1 MPDEK
6 LFADWSPASVFGATA
21 PQQQPARQIQQQ
33 PSDRAARDRSSAQN
47 GNGVR
52 GSASSM
58 PPPMP
63 PRRRVSADTLHHE
76 TRIAA
81 PTSGDE
87 ELRAAVGGSKRHH
100 LRTEETGPQLIELIA
115 RPPPFQR
122 QSVRYSDSDHRVDT
136 NQLAV
141 MIQTEKRDGA
151 ARVLQKYARL
161 LLLVKREREA
171 AKEVNA
177 LRLMLKQA
185 AVSQLVRC
193 YRRYR
198 SRQVIEAYLTCWREQ
213 EARIQ
218 KLLRHVQA
226 MKHTREARVSGLKHQ
241 WRQEQ
246 LRLQKQGV
254 LVISQ
259 WCAARIRLRRK
270 REEKVRVQIAEAQ
283 RQLVCWYRRR
293 NLELRW
299 RDRAQK
305 ARQSRAAIRIQQVYC
320 KFCHRRAQQ
329 LARIYAASIIIAECI
344 ERYFARKKRQRQLL
358 EAQCAR
364 HIQVFYRKIKRI
376 RAAREELELK
386 RRVHRGAQSL
396 SALLHK
402 RAVKRSYLRWFA
414 VCKLLQNQEEELR
427 NASIQRLQRVIHAF
441 ASRKKRIRCHESA
454 IRIQRLIRSHQLR
467 VRCLT
472 LYQQRRKLARKKRKQ
487 DAATAIQAR
496 FRGFLARKQFEK
508 LLKQLRDRFRCSNC
522 GVIEPSGAYCKLC
535 GRKRTNFDL
544 SATDKRLLLLSLGTP
559 SSSRKQEDGSDKV
572 ASGGGSVSLP
582 LHLAPVRPAS
592 PPSFPKLQ
600 ASKNAKLR
608 MQMAKRAPATIST
621 SSNQHEP
628 SLEVSGLSS
637 LPMVLSPRHAALASA
652 TPAKRP
658 ASNRPPAALLVKSP
672 ETNQSVE
679 PFAFPSRPQ
688 PRAVNQTKLRAQALI
703 HIQTQQQELSQ
714 THALTQHLHRL
725 QKASHAVSRSR

>member
-6 LFADWSPASVFGATA
+6 LFADWSPASVFGVTA
-21 PQQQPARQIQQQ
+21 PQQQPARQTRRR
-33 PSDRAARDRSSAQN
+33 PSERAARYRSAQD
-47 GNGVR
+47 GDDVR

-58 PPPMP
+58 L
-63 PRRRVSADTLHHE
+63 PRRRASADTLHHE
-76 TRIAA
+76 TRIVA

-87 ELRAAVGGSKRHH
+87 ELYAAVGGPERHH
-100 LRTEETGPQLIELIA
+100 LRTEETGSQLIELIT
-115 RPPPFQR
+115 RPPPSQR
-122 QSVRYSDSDHRVDT
+122 QSARYSDNDHRIDT
-136 NQLAV
+136 NQLAP
-141 MIQTEKRDGA
+141 MIQAKKRDGA
-151 ARVLQKYARL
+151 ARVLQKYTHL

-171 AKEVNA
+171 VKEVNA

-185 AVSQLVRC
+185 AISQLVRC

-198 SRQVIEAYLTCWREQ
+198 SRQAIEAYLTCWREQ

-246 LRLQKQGV
+246 LQLQKQGV

-283 RQLVCWYRRR
+283 RRLVCWYRRR

-305 ARQSRAAIRIQQVYC
+305 ARQSQTAIRIQQVYR

-329 LARIYAASIIIAECI
+329 LARNHAASIIITECI

-364 HIQVFYRKIKRI
+364 HIQVFYRQIKRI
-376 RAAREELELK
+376 RAARELELR
-386 RRVHRGAQSL
+386 RRVHRGTQLL

-427 NASIQRLQRVIHAF
+427 NASAQRLQRVIHTF
-441 ASRKKRIRCHESA
+441 ASRKKRIRCHKSA
-454 IRIQRLIRSHQLR
+454 IRIQRLIRGHQVR
-467 VRCLT
+467 VRCLA
-472 LYQQRRKLARKKRKQ
+472 LYQQRRKLARTKRKQ

-496 FRGFLARKQFEK
+496 FRGFLARKRFEK
-508 LLKQLRDRFRCSNC
+508 LLKQLRNRFRCSNC

-544 SATDKRLLLLSLGTP
+544 STTDKRLLLLSLGTP
-559 SSSRKQEDGSDKV
+559 SSSRKPEDGSDKV
-572 ASGGGSVSLP
+572 ISGGGSVSLP
-582 LHLAPVRPAS
+582 LHLVPVRPAS

-600 ASKNAKLR
+600 ASKSAKLR
-608 MQMAKRAPATIST
+608 MQMAKRAPATISA

-637 LPMVLSPRHAALASA
+637 LPMVLSPRHATLVSA
-652 TPAKRP
+652 TPTKRP
-658 ASNRPPAALLVKSP
+658 VSNRPPAALLVKSP

-679 PFAFPSRPQ
+679 PFVFPSRPQ

-725 QKASHAVSRSR
+725 QKANHAVSRSR